1 MFIIV
6 ALVFIV
12 FCWFLFTIVYFM
24 HCAIRNIA
32 VSNKASKIN
41 NIIGLSMIGAKAI
54 QSFEDNTENARR
66 CAAIYA
72 STRRGLL
79 RMHPWSFA
87 KKRAQLA
94 PVTTHPTFGYENSF
108 PLPRDF
114 VRVISAGVEE

>member
-41 NIIGLSMIGAKAI
+41 NIIGSNPNNDSLKWYIAEVKKLNLINDGVVINRFNAVYKLIS
-54 QSFEDNTENARR
+54 EDQTIDVCLKTELRKV
-66 CAAIYA
+66 
-72 STRRGLL
+72 LL
-79 RMHPWSFA
+79 G
-87 KKRAQLA
+87 K
-94 PVTTHPTFGYENSF
+94 
-108 PLPRDF
+108 
-114 VRVISAGVEE
+114 GVNVY